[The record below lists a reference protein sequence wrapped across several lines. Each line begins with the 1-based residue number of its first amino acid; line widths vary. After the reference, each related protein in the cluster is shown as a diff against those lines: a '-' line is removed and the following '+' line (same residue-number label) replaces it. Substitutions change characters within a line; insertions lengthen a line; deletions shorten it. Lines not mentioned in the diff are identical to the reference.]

1 MNGSN
6 RAAAVQLF
14 TTSDFLNGKSEALT
28 RMIASVER
36 FRTANPA
43 VELRS
48 MLLLQRVDPAITPDI
63 PEWID
68 LIVTP
73 ERLSLSA
80 ARNRMIAAAYDAG
93 LSDDAIVAFPDDDA
107 WYPEGTLE
115 HIVEQ
120 FAAHDTLDLWFCR
133 YGRAAQWRHGAPETT
148 PSLQQT
154 LSFASS
160 NTTVVRGRM
169 LRLAG
174 RFSEDLG
181 VGTPAGGGEDTDF
194 SMRCWHAA
202 RQSLYCDLMAVGH
215 RDADPSIRAKYYAGS
230 LQAIAINA
238 NASSAARMAWLR
250 KLAVGAAFTAM
261 GRISPGSYTRAI
273 AAAHRRRPAEFAS

>member
-1 MNGSN
+1 
-6 RAAAVQLF
+6 
-14 TTSDFLNGKSEALT
+14 
-28 RMIASVER
+28 MIASIEC
-36 FRTANPA
+36 FRAANPA

-48 MLLLQRVDPAITPDI
+48 MLLLQRVDPAVTPDI
-63 PEWID
+63 PDWID
-68 LIVTP
+68 LIVTS

-80 ARNRMIAAAYDAG
+80 ARNRMIAAAAG
-93 LSDDAIVAFPDDDA
+93 LHDDAIVAFPDDDA
-107 WYPEGTLE
+107 WYPAGTLE
-115 HIVEQ
+115 HIVAS
-120 FAAHDTLDLWFCR
+120 FVGRDALDLWFCR
-133 YGRAAQWRHGAPETT
+133 YGRAACWQSGVREIV

-174 RFSEDLG
+174 NFSESLG

-202 RQSLYCDLMAVGH
+202 RHSLYCDAMAVGH

-230 LQAIAINA
+230 LLAIARNA
-238 NASSAARMAWLR
+238 NASWAARMAWLR

-261 GRISPGSYTRAI
+261 GRLSPGNFTRAI
-273 AAAHRRRPAEFAS
+273 AAAHRRTGNA

>member
-1 MNGSN
+1 MTGHH
-6 RAAAVQLF
+6 RAAVVQLF
-14 TTSDFLNGKSEALT
+14 TTSDFLNGKSEALA
-28 RMIASVER
+28 RMIDSVER
-36 FRTANPA
+36 FRAANPG
-43 VELRS
+43 VRLRS
-48 MLLLQRVDPAITPDI
+48 MLLLQRVDPAATPDI
-63 PEWID
+63 PDWID

-80 ARNRMIAAAYDAG
+80 ARNRMIAAAMDAG
-93 LSDDAIVAFPDDDA
+93 LDDDTIVAFPDDDA

-115 HIVEQ
+115 HIV
-120 FAAHDTLDLWFCR
+120 AAFRTRDTLDLWFCR
-133 YGRAAQWRHGAPETT
+133 YGRAARWQDGAPEVT

-174 RFSEDLG
+174 NFSESLG

-202 RQSLYCDLMAVGH
+202 RQSVYCDSMAVGH
-215 RDADPSIRAKYYAGS
+215 RDGDPSIRAKYYAGS
-230 LQAIAINA
+230 LLAIARNA

-250 KLAVGAAFTAM
+250 KLAVGAAFTVM
-261 GRISPGSYTRAI
+261 GRISPASYTKAI
-273 AAAHRRRPAEFAS
+273 AQAHRRAAS